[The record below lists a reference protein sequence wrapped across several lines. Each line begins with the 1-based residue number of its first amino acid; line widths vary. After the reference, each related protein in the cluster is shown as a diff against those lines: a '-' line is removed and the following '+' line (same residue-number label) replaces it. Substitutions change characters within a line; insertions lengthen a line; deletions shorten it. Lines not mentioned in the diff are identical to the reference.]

1 MDNKLQLK
9 CLVLGSAGAG
19 KTSLLRRYHYGTF
32 EGHHHR
38 GNDCDDVF
46 TRSDTTNNSWR
57 SGKRNPTSTLGADYY
72 IKKIPNPLSV
82 KDRAANTQN
91 DETSSSCT
99 VPAAAESHS
108 QLFVQLWDT
117 AGKERLMPQRYPAQY
132 DKKSNF
138 YQFLSIRLSSNTSNN
153 NSNNYEHR
161 YNNWTGTT
169 NTNNNENS
177 IDRHCDNEEQKRKE
191 VRHSNNTQQK
201 HGWPLHYHRHNSK
214 KKYSNEP
221 RDDALYRN
229 VDACSKCLF
238 IAMLLLRKLLS
249 VRLRCMVNIATPSS
263 FTYHLHNDQTKLF
276 VTLPVTHSAL
286 PAAT

>member
-32 EGHHHR
+32 ESHHPR
-38 GNDCDDVF
+38 GNNDCD
-46 TRSDTTNNSWR
+46 TTNHWS

-72 IKKIPNPLSV
+72 IKKIPNPLLV

-91 DETSSSCT
+91 EESPSSCIAS
-99 VPAAAESHS
+99 AAAESQS
-108 QLFVQLWDT
+108 QLFVQSWDT

-138 YQFLSIRLSSNTSNN
+138 YQFLSIRLSPNTSNN
-153 NSNNYEHR
+153 NSSNYEHR

-169 NTNNNENS
+169 TTNNNET
-177 IDRHCDNEEQKRKE
+177 IMDRHRDNEERKGKE
-191 VRHSNNTQQK
+191 VRHSSNTQHK
-201 HGWPLHYHRHNSK
+201 YGWPLHYHRHNSK

-221 RDDALYRN
+221 REDALYRN
-229 VDACSKCLF
+229 VDACSKCL
-238 IAMLLLRKLLS
+238 IIYMLL
-249 VRLRCMVNIATPSS
+249 
-263 FTYHLHNDQTKLF
+263 F
-276 VTLPVTHSAL
+276 V
-286 PAAT
+286 